1 MKKHNPP
8 EEMIFMK
15 KNYRIAAYSIVILIT
30 ALASILPETLSG
42 SSPFTIRFSGA
53 MPPGGEHLLG
63 TDYLGRDILSRTLI
77 GGRISIVIGIFSR
90 AASIIIGLLVGL
102 CAALSPPAIRAAVNS
117 VTEVFLSIPS
127 LLLAMALAMVLGEGY
142 LTIVIAI
149 AVGTWAPVARF
160 VSTQAM
166 DIYGKDFVTS
176 ARALGAGHIRI
187 AFRHIL
193 PSLMPLLIPLTTTGI
208 ATSIMMESTLS
219 FLGLAGGGSISAT
232 PSWGLMIQEGSKFIF
247 DAPWII
253 LPPSILLSIL
263 ILCFN
268 QIGDIIT
275 GDMGQ

>member
-1 MKKHNPP
+1 
-8 EEMIFMK
+8 MK
-15 KNYRIAAYSIVILIT
+15 KNHRIAAYSIIILLI
-30 ALASILPETLSG
+30 AAASLIPETLSG
-42 SSPFTIRFSGA
+42 LSPYTIQFSGA
-53 MPPGGEHLLG
+53 RPPGGDHLLG

-77 GGRISIVIGIFSR
+77 GGRISIVIGVFAR
-90 AASIIIGLLVGL
+90 FASIIIGLMVGL
-102 CAALSPPAIRAAVNS
+102 LGALSPAAVRGAVNS
-117 VTEVFLSIPS
+117 VTEVFLAIPS

-142 LTIVIAI
+142 ATIIIAI
-149 AVGTWAPVARF
+149 AVGTWATVARF
-160 VSTQAM
+160 VSTKAL
-166 DIYGKDFVTS
+166 DISGKDFVTS
-176 ARALGAGHIRI
+176 ARALGAGQFRI
-187 AFRHIL
+187 AFSHII

-219 FLGLAGGGSISAT
+219 FLGLAGGGSISAV

-275 GDMGQ
+275 GDSVR